1 MSVGLGILFVFY
13 ACVAVQL
20 FMLMLLG
27 IKIIFYSEPYR
38 DINHEKASVIMA
50 AKNEAENL
58 KKNLPEILAQK
69 HSGFEVIVINDGS
82 TDESADI
89 LQLFANQNPHLKI
102 ITLNESKGKK
112 NAIETGIEVAQHEF
126 LVFTDADCRPVSRFW
141 LSEMLA
147 CFEPGKDL
155 VIAYGPY
162 ESKPGLLNKVIRFD
176 TTMVA
181 FQYVSLALWGKPY
194 MAVGR
199 NMAYRKSLFY
209 KAGKFDAHKHIK
221 SGDDDLFVMTAATSY
236 NTAVCLHPDTFV
248 YSSPKETW
256 ADWIWQ
262 KSRHSSTVY
271 NYKMFPA
278 AILSLMN
285 ASFIGVYVFL
295 AIATIWG
302 FGIKA
307 LFFYLFLMANKL
319 FIYSYI
325 YRKLQ
330 VKDLWIFTPFLEL
343 IYIFA
348 YFLIAVQHLIGSK
361 VKWK

>member
-1 MSVGLGILFVFY
+1 
-13 ACVAVQL
+13 
-20 FMLMLLG
+20 MLWG
-27 IKIIFYSEPYR
+27 IKIIFYAEPYR
-38 DINHEKASVIMA
+38 DMNHEKASIIIA

-58 KKNLPEILAQK
+58 RKNLPFILNQN
-69 HSGFEVIVINDGS
+69 HIDFEVIVVNDAS
-82 TDESADI
+82 TDETADV
-89 LQLFANQNPHLKI
+89 LNALKAQYQHLKI
-102 ITLNESKGKK
+102 ITLTESKGKK
-112 NAIETGIEVAQHEF
+112 NAIENAIAVANHEL
-126 LVFTDADCRPVSRFW
+126 LVFTDADCRPNSQYW

-147 CFEPGKDL
+147 CFEPGKDI
-155 VIAYGPY
+155 VIGYGPY
-162 ESKPGLLNKVIRFD
+162 EPKPGLLNKIIRYD

-181 FQYVSLALWGKPY
+181 FQYLSMALWRKPY

-199 NMAYRKSLFY
+199 NMAYRKSIFY
-209 KAGKFDAHKHIK
+209 AAGKFDAHKHIK
-221 SGDDDLFVMTAATSY
+221 SGDDDLFVMAAATST
-236 NTAVCLHPDTFV
+236 NAVVCLHPYTFV

-271 NYKMFPA
+271 KYKMFPA

-307 LFFYLFLMANKL
+307 LFFYFFLMANKL

-325 YRKLQ
+325 YKKLQ

-348 YFLIAVQHLIGSK
+348 YFLIAYQHLIGSK